1 MREEGETATVNKNP
15 IHQVSLQP
23 RTWTRRR
30 TPSNTQPS
38 NQNLMDKRTWLQAH
52 AFTLPAHG
60 QSGIHCPSG
69 PDLPFYGR
77 PLKGILHSIALLLS
91 NDGLKDE
98 KKSEKVLGR
107 LTALVQYL
115 PSSPQKRTS
124 T

>member
-1 MREEGETATVNKNP
+1 
-15 IHQVSLQP
+15 
-23 RTWTRRR
+23 
-30 TPSNTQPS
+30 
-38 NQNLMDKRTWLQAH
+38 MDKRTWLQAH